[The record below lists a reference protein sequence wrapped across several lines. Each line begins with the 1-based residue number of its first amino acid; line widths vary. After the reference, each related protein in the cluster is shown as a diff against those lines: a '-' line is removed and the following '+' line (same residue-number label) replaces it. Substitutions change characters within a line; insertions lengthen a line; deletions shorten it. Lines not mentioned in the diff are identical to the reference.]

1 MKAIHTGLGILLS
14 VCTFLLS
21 LSAQLRNIQTYQATK
36 GVLDDYDTLADLL
49 ESVEHFLNR
58 LDIYTKIPPTV
69 GMTEMIV
76 KILVEL
82 LSILALATK
91 QLQQGKLSESGLSE
105 ILYYLTMQ
113 RRSTCQEEALR
124 GEGYRGGTSEIG
136 SAH

>member
-1 MKAIHTGLGILLS
+1 LGFNVPDRHSLATSTCDGNTHGPRYPTICMCLS
-14 VCTFLLS
+14 S
-21 LSAQLRNIQTYQATK
+21 YLSAHLRDIRTYQAVK

-69 GMTEMIV
+69 SMTEMIV

-91 QLQQGKLSESGLSE
+91 QLQQGKLSESVLGQ
-105 ILYYLTMQ
+105 ILYYLTM
-113 RRSTCQEEALR
+113 
-124 GEGYRGGTSEIG
+124 
-136 SAH
+136 